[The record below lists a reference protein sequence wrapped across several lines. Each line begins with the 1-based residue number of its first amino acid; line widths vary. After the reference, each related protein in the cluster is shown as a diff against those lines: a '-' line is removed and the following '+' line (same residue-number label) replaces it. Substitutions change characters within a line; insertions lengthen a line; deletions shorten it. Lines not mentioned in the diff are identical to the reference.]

1 METDTFPLDSLII
14 DKLIDENNLDL
25 KFISIREL
33 NRLVDNL
40 SDKLSTEFLRFEFG
54 IPGLKANRMGPEEE
68 IKVLTENQS
77 LPSTYPPFDGITR
90 LKQATAV
97 FCKKFMNIDV
107 SPENCLPT
115 VGAMHGCFISQAI
128 SARRKENADTI
139 LFLDPGFPVNK
150 LQAKFLGLNV
160 ESVDLYDH
168 RGEKLLERLE
178 KSFLTGKIGGVIWSS
193 PNNPSWICL
202 KEKELEGMGKL
213 LTQYDVIGIEDI
225 AYFGMDFRHDYSV
238 PGEPPYQP
246 TVATYTDN
254 YLIIISS
261 SKIFSYA
268 GQRVAVTIISPALM
282 HKKYAYLK
290 TYFNTDKL
298 GNAFIHGGL
307 YPTTAGVAQSVQN
320 ALASYFESASTG
332 EYDFLSNLKK
342 YAERAKKA
350 KKIFLKHGFELAYP
364 KDLEEPIAD
373 GFYFTIK
380 REGLTSEELLYH
392 MLRFGL
398 AGIPLSTTG
407 STIAGVRICVSLIR
421 IDQFEELEFRVGEL
435 DSYLNVIN

>member
-1 METDTFPLDSLII
+1 MSTNSFPLNSLVI
-14 DKLIDENNLDL
+14 DKLIEVNNLDL
-25 KFISIREL
+25 KSISIREL

-40 SDKLSTEFLRFEFG
+40 SNQFSTEFLRFEFG
-54 IPGLKANRMGPEEE
+54 IPGLKADRIGAKEE
-68 IKVLTENQS
+68 IKVLTENRS
-77 LPSTYPPFDGITR
+77 LPSTYPPFDGIPR
-90 LKQATAV
+90 LKQATSV
-97 FCKKFMNIDV
+97 FCKKFMNIHV
-107 SPENCLPT
+107 NPENCLPT

-128 SARRKENADTI
+128 SARRRENANTI

-150 LQAKFLGLNV
+150 LQARFLGLNM
-160 ESVDLYDH
+160 ESVDMYDH

-178 KSFLTGKIGGVIWSS
+178 TSFKTGKIGGVIWSS

-202 KEKELEGMGKL
+202 KEKELEGIGNL
-213 LTQYDVIGIEDI
+213 LTKYDVMGIEDI
-225 AYFGMDFRHDYSV
+225 AYFGMDFRYDYSV
-238 PGEPPYQP
+238 PGEPPFQP

-254 YLIIISS
+254 YFIIISS

-268 GQRVAVTIISPALM
+268 GQRVAVTIISPELM
-282 HKKYAYLK
+282 DKKYPYLK

-307 YPTTAGVAQSVQN
+307 YPTTAGVAQSAQN

-342 YAERAKKA
+342 YADSAKKA
-350 KKIFLKHGFELAYP
+350 KTIFLKHGFELAYP
-364 KDLEEPIAD
+364 NDLEESIAD

-380 REGLTSEELLYH
+380 REGLTSEKLLYH

-398 AGIPLSTTG
+398 AGIPLNTTG
-407 STIAGVRICVSLIR
+407 STIDGVRICVSLIR
-421 IDQFEELEFRVGEL
+421 SEQFEDLDFRVCEL
-435 DSYLNVIN
+435 NNYLQKGV